1 MVQQTGETRDAIM
14 EFSNKRVQE
23 IIDAN
28 KNRRDPYWIVLF
40 AKPARQSVEGL
51 PTLIQH
57 IKAYPVKPISQIGM
71 VVGEV
76 DPQKGTL
83 SWEVNMPQKPF
94 DFNALLGKGAQACDE
109 RVIETSTI
117 AQAYL
122 TQ

>member
-14 EFSNKRVQE
+14 ESSNKRIQE
-23 IIDAN
+23 ILDAN
-28 KNRRDPYWIVLF
+28 KERRDPYWLVLF

-76 DPQKGTL
+76 DPKKGTI

-109 RVIETSTI
+109 KVIETSTI
-117 AQAYL
+117 PQAYL